1 MSEQMNNVSK
11 DNIRAGLNLV
21 YSMMRFLAMIIDMAA
36 TSKIAR
42 DTIVTTA
49 EAILNQA
56 AELYSDVGNYATAI
70 ANDAGR
76 VSTLQCRNDKTGDDN
91 ETNNTY

>member
-1 MSEQMNNVSK
+1 MSELMNKVSK
-11 DNIRAGLNLV
+11 DSIRAGLNLV
-21 YSMMRFLAMIIDMAA
+21 YSMMRFLSMIIDMAA

-42 DTIVTTA
+42 DTLVITA

-56 AELYSDVGNYATAI
+56 AELYADVGNYANAI

-76 VSTLQCRNDKTGDDN
+76 VSASQCRNDNTGDDN
-91 ETNNTY
+91 ETNNKY